1 MEWYKGPCLIEAL
14 DSLSMPKRARDKP
27 LRIPISDIYKIGGG
41 VGTVP
46 VGRVETGIIKPGMLI
61 TFAPIN
67 VTTECKSIEMH
78 FNSI

>member
-1 MEWYKGPCLIEAL
+1 MEAL